1 MRRVMPIL
9 LASLVLSSCA
19 MFQKPKTLE
28 QVKADL
34 VCIEYADG
42 MTWGEIHERLG
53 NADVAPLPEPGTN
66 LLTNTR
72 VFKNKSVIFS
82 VENRE
87 FSQDGKTRFREIAN
101 KIEVCREK

>member
-1 MRRVMPIL
+1 MRRVIHVL

-34 VCIEYADG
+34 VCVEYADG
-42 MTWGEIHERLG
+42 MTWKEIHERLG
-53 NADVAPLPEPGTN
+53 KVDVSPLPEPGTN
-66 LLTNTR
+66 LQKNTR
-72 VFKNKSVIFS
+72 VYQNKWVIFS

-87 FSQDGKTRFREIAN
+87 FSQDGKTRFREIAR
-101 KIEVCREK
+101 KIE

>member
-19 MFQKPKTLE
+19 IFQKPKTLE

-34 VCIEYADG
+34 VCVEYADG
-42 MTWGEIHERLG
+42 MTWGEIRDRLG
-53 NADVAPLPEPGTN
+53 NVDVAPLPEPGTN
-66 LLTNTR
+66 LQKNSR
-72 VFKNKSVIFS
+72 VYKNKWVIFS

-87 FSQDGKTRFREIAN
+87 FSKDGKTRFREIAN
-101 KIEVCREK
+101 KVEVCREK

>member
-1 MRRVMPIL
+1 MRRVMPVL

-19 MFQKPKTLE
+19 MFQKPTTLE

-34 VCIEYADG
+34 VCVEYADG

-53 NADVAPLPEPGTN
+53 DADLIPLPEPGSN
-66 LLTNTR
+66 LQTNTR
-72 VFKNKSVIFS
+72 VYKNKWVIFT

-87 FSQDGKTRFREIAN
+87 FKQDGKTRFREIAN